1 MLVKSKYRGETMK
14 NAILGCL
21 LLGLAVGASAGCHKN
36 PYYCENAVDN
46 NCANPEVDARV
57 DASKAC
63 TASAEC
69 TGTANVCD
77 VNGTKTCVEC
87 VVSADC
93 QMAGDPATSPVCGAD
108 HACHA
113 CTQNSECASS
123 ELCLPSGACAVETE
137 VAYVDAAG
145 TDNTTCSKGM
155 PCTTLTKAQL
165 TGRGIVRVKG
175 VIKEASV
182 VYATG
187 TTLVIGTPN
196 AKIEGNNGGQNL
208 IQMTGTASVEFVNLA
223 VGGTG
228 GTKPTNCIAL
238 IAGTPTLKVTGGR
251 VENCQGGI
259 TSSGGT
265 VTVTGATV
273 TANGTAGITSS
284 GGTVT
289 VTGATVTANKGGGI
303 SVTAGGFKIANCI
316 IAKNGDDT
324 SDFGGVNL
332 TTTTTTHQFDNN
344 TVVFNH
350 QKAGALGRPGVN
362 CTVTAF
368 AGQQNIITSN
378 DEATAF
384 GAQTAGACTYTN
396 SFVMPGMAAGA
407 NELKF
412 KDIATNNYHLTSNS
426 PNSVKDVPGL
436 TSCTGSD
443 FDGDMRPVNSLC
455 DLGADELGPLNP

>member
-1 MLVKSKYRGETMK
+1 M
-14 NAILGCL
+14 
-21 LLGLAVGASAGCHKN
+21 
-36 PYYCENAVDN
+36 D
-46 NCANPEVDARV
+46 
-57 DASKAC
+57 
-63 TASAEC
+63 
-69 TGTANVCD
+69 
-77 VNGTKTCVEC
+77 
-87 VVSADC
+87 
-93 QMAGDPATSPVCGAD
+93 
-108 HACHA
+108 
-113 CTQNSECASS
+113 
-123 ELCLPSGACAVETE
+123 
-137 VAYVDAAG
+137 VAYVD
-145 TDNTTCSKGM
+145 
-155 PCTTLTKAQL
+155 
-165 TGRGIVRVKG
+165 
-175 VIKEASV
+175 
-182 VYATG
+182 
-187 TTLVIGTPN
+187 
-196 AKIEGNNGGQNL
+196 
-208 IQMTGTASVEFVNLA
+208 
-223 VGGTG
+223 GTG
-228 GTKPTNCIAL
+228 GTD
-238 IAGTPTLKVTGGR
+238 AGTCAQGAACKTITAALTKAKGTIKVTNTVNDQVTVLNRNVQIFAGTNSKLTSTSNGALFTTSGTSV
-251 VENCQGGI
+251 VELYDLAIADASGTSTGFGIQVGANTTVKMTRGKVSGCREAGI

-273 TANGTAGITSS
+273 TANTGAGITSS

-316 IAKNGDDT
+316 VAKNGDDN